1 MMFTTAVMSDRVQ
14 DGSRRIEVT
23 IDKWQAIHTELQSAG
38 FVRLDW
44 LTAVHNLGDDFEVVS
59 MLGTTDMSE
68 RIIVSVASSSS
79 GLESL
84 SQIFPVA
91 DFHENEV
98 RQMFGIQFSGLPEGD
113 AFDAQFDGHPLRRD
127 FALHERAEKPWPG
140 AVEPDVNARRR
151 PSLPPGVFA
160 EWSS

>member
-1 MMFTTAVMSDRVQ
+1 MSLATPVVSDRVQ
-14 DGSRRIEVT
+14 DGSRRIEVALEN
-23 IDKWQAIHTELQSAG
+23 WHAIHAELQTAG
-38 FVRLDW
+38 FVRFEW

-91 DFHENEV
+91 DFHEKEV
-98 RQMFGIQFSGLPEGD
+98 RQMFGIQFSGLSEGN
-113 AFDAQFDGHPLRRD
+113 AFDAQFDGHQLRRD
-127 FALHERAEKPWPG
+127 FALRQRAEKPWPG